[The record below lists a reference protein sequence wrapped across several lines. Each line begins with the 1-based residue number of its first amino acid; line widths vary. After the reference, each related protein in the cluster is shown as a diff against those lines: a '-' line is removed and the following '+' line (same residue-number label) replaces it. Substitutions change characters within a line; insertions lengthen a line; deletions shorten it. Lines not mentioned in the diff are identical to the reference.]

1 MSEKTMEKKSS
12 SWKTML
18 IVMSAV
24 QGIMML
30 AFTSAS
36 PFLALYIEQLG
47 VHDMNKVD
55 IWSGVIQCS
64 TPLFA
69 ALVSPIWGSLSDRTG
84 RKMMVLRS
92 TIAIAFFNVLVG
104 FSQNTWELLGLRA
117 MQGAF
122 SGFSAAAIAL
132 VSTAIPEEKLG
143 FALGWTQ
150 SAGMVGSLA
159 GPLVGG
165 FLADTVHSYRA
176 VFYLTSLFAVAAF
189 LVTLIFVK
197 EEFPGKQAAGKRK
210 MSLAG
215 QFRAV
220 KELKSVH
227 TMFLVLFITQF
238 SVMSV
243 QPVLP
248 VFMKELMS
256 GTTGLLGTI
265 AGVAFSV
272 TGLADLIASPF
283 LGKRSDQLG
292 YRRVLTIC
300 MTGAGLFYLPQ
311 ALAPNIW
318 VFIASRFGLG
328 LFIGGILPTA
338 NALVGRLTPA
348 HQRGQ
353 VFGLTSSATF
363 LGSFAGPLL
372 GGFGSAALGIRW
384 MLGITSMLYLLNML
398 WVRLKVKDPVAVK
411 ASAGTVPKQAGR
423 ASRTVERFR

>member
-1 MSEKTMEKKSS
+1 MS
-12 SWKTML
+12 L
-18 IVMSAV
+18 V

-30 AFTSAS
+30 AFTSTSSFMA
-36 PFLALYIEQLG
+36 FYIEQLG
-47 VHDMNKVD
+47 VHEMHKVD
-55 IWSGVIQCS
+55 IWSGVIQS
-64 TPLFA
+64 ATPLVA
-69 ALVSPIWGSLSDRTG
+69 ALASPIWGSLSDRTG

-92 TIAIAFFNVLVG
+92 TVAIAIFNALAG
-104 FSQNTWELLGLRA
+104 LSQNTWQLLGLRA
-117 MQGAF
+117 LQGAF

-132 VSTAIPEEKLG
+132 VSTVIPEEKLG
-143 FALGWTQ
+143 FSLGWIQ
-150 SAGMVGSLA
+150 SAGMVGSLL

-165 FLADTVHSYRA
+165 LLADSVGSYRA
-176 VFYLTSLFAVAAF
+176 VFYLTSTFAILAF
-189 LVTLIFVK
+189 VVTLIFVK
-197 EEFPGKQAAGKRK
+197 EDFQPAGGNKGGGKRK
-210 MSLAG
+210 LSLVG

-220 KELKSVH
+220 KELKSVQ

-248 VFMKELMS
+248 VFMKELMN

-265 AGVAFSV
+265 AGFAFSV

-318 VFIASRFGLG
+318 VFVASRFGLG
-328 LFIGGILPTA
+328 LFVGGILPTA
-338 NALVGRLTPA
+338 NALVGRLTPK

-372 GGFGSAALGIRW
+372 GGLGSAALGIRW
-384 MLGITSMLYLLNML
+384 MLGFTCLLYLLNMV
-398 WVRLKVKDPVAVK
+398 WVRLKVKDPESME
-411 ASAGTVPKQAGR
+411 AST
-423 ASRTVERFR
+423 

>member
-1 MSEKTMEKKSS
+1 
-12 SWKTML
+12 ML
-18 IVMSAV
+18 IIMSFV
-24 QGIMML
+24 QGIMMM
-30 AFTSAS
+30 AFSSAS
-36 PFLALYIEQLG
+36 PFLALFIEQLG

-55 IWSGVIQCS
+55 IWSGIIQS
-64 TPLFA
+64 ATPLVA
-69 ALVSPIWGSLSDRTG
+69 ALAAPIWGTLSDRTG

-92 TIAIAFFNVLVG
+92 TMAIAIFNGVAGL
-104 FSQNTWELLGLRA
+104 SQNTWELLGLRM

-132 VSTAIPEEKLG
+132 VSTVIPEEKLG

-150 SAGMVGSLA
+150 SAGMIGSLI

-165 FLADTVHSYRA
+165 FLADTLHSYRA
-176 VFYLTSLFAVAAF
+176 VFYLTSTFALAAF
-189 LVTLIFVK
+189 LVTLLLVK
-197 EEFPGKQAAGKRK
+197 EEFPASKGGGKRK
-210 MSLAG
+210 LSLFG

-227 TMFLVLFITQF
+227 TMFLVLFVTQF

-248 VFMKELMS
+248 VYMKELMQ
-256 GTTGLLGTI
+256 GETGLLGTI
-265 AGVAFSV
+265 AGFAFSV

-318 VFIASRFGLG
+318 VFVASRFGLG
-328 LFIGGILPTA
+328 LFVGGILPTA

-348 HQRGQ
+348 KKRGQ
-353 VFGLTSSATF
+353 VFGFTSSATF

-384 MLGITSMLYLLNML
+384 MLAVTSVLYLLNMV
-398 WVRLKVKDPVAVK
+398 WVRLKVKDPAPLDPT
-411 ASAGTVPKQAGR
+411 ADDA
-423 ASRTVERFR
+423 

>member
-1 MSEKTMEKKSS
+1 M
-12 SWKTML
+12 
-18 IVMSAV
+18 
-24 QGIMML
+24 
-30 AFTSAS
+30 
-36 PFLALYIEQLG
+36 
-47 VHDMNKVD
+47 
-55 IWSGVIQCS
+55 
-64 TPLFA
+64 
-69 ALVSPIWGSLSDRTG
+69 
-84 RKMMVLRS
+84 
-92 TIAIAFFNVLVG
+92 
-104 FSQNTWELLGLRA
+104 

-132 VSTAIPEEKLG
+132 VSTVIPEEKLG

-150 SAGMVGSLA
+150 SAGMIGSLI

-165 FLADTVHSYRA
+165 FLADTLHSYRA
-176 VFYLTSLFAVAAF
+176 VFYLTSTFALAAF
-189 LVTLIFVK
+189 LVTLLLVK
-197 EEFPGKQAAGKRK
+197 EEFPASKGGGKRK
-210 MSLAG
+210 LSLFG

-220 KELKSVH
+220 KDLKSVH
-227 TMFLVLFITQF
+227 TMFLVLFVTQF

-248 VFMKELMS
+248 VYMKELMQ
-256 GTTGLLGTI
+256 GETGLLGTI
-265 AGVAFSV
+265 AGFAFSV

-318 VFIASRFGLG
+318 VFVASRFGLG
-328 LFIGGILPTA
+328 LFVGGILPTA

-348 HQRGQ
+348 KQRGQ
-353 VFGLTSSATF
+353 VFGFTSSATF

-384 MLGITSMLYLLNML
+384 MLAVTSVLYLLNMV
-398 WVRLKVKDPVAVK
+398 WVRLKVKDPAPLDPT
-411 ASAGTVPKQAGR
+411 ADDA
-423 ASRTVERFR
+423 

>member
-1 MSEKTMEKKSS
+1 MEQQAKNQT

-18 IVMSAV
+18 LVMSLV
-24 QGIMML
+24 QGIMMM
-30 AFTSAS
+30 AFSSTS
-36 PFLALYIEQLG
+36 PFLALFIEQLG
-47 VHDMNKVD
+47 VHEIHKID
-55 IWSGVIQCS
+55 IWAGLIQCS
-64 TPLFA
+64 TPLVA
-69 ALVSPIWGSLSDRTG
+69 AIVSPLWGSLADRTG

-92 TIAIAFFNVLVG
+92 TAAIALFNCLVG
-104 FSQNTWELLGLRA
+104 FSQNTWELLGLRM

-122 SGFSAAAIAL
+122 SGFSAAAVAL
-132 VSTAIPEEKLG
+132 VSTVIPEAKLG

-150 SAGMVGSLA
+150 SAGMVGSLI
-159 GPLVGG
+159 GPLIGG
-165 FLADTVHSYRA
+165 FLADLVHSYRV
-176 VFYLTSLFAVAAF
+176 VFFLTSGFAVTAF
-189 LVTLIFVK
+189 LVTLLFVR
-197 EEFPGKQAAGKRK
+197 EQLPDRRSEATRK
-210 MSLAG
+210 PSLLG

-248 VFMKELMS
+248 VYMKELTNGPS
-256 GTTGLLGTI
+256 GFLGTI
-265 AGVAFSV
+265 AGFAFSV

-318 VFIASRFGLG
+318 VFVASRFGLG
-328 LFIGGILPTA
+328 MFVGGIMPTA

-348 HQRGQ
+348 RQRGQ
-353 VFGLTSSATF
+353 VFGITSSATF

-372 GGFGSAALGIRW
+372 GGLGSAVFGIRW
-384 MLGITSMLYLLNML
+384 MLGITSLLYLLNML
-398 WVRLKVKDPVAVK
+398 WVRIKVRDPEGFAPG
-411 ASAGTVPKQAGR
+411 AGNTR
-423 ASRTVERFR
+423 DS